1 MRRITFLLIAISI
14 AVYAYED
21 SDLDGVEDAYDQCP
35 NTLLS
40 ELVDLSGCTI
50 QSLMS
55 YHHFD
60 IVIGGSFSQLD
71 YRTNELT
78 DTYNTELQMDY
89 YYKNFSLQAVV
100 SYFSSDSETYSN
112 SGLNDSFLGLY
123 YQWIPLSAL
132 KFRLGTGLIIPT
144 YDSGLGNEALDYMMS
159 VDVSYAIGDFT
170 LLGRYGYTLIND
182 SDIEDVATY
191 QNTHALNAGVGLNL
205 SSRLYSSVSYYHSD
219 SIYTNVEALE
229 NISLYTFYSFDS
241 HWFGIANYAYGLSD
255 STSNHYLSLKI
266 GYYF

>member
-1 MRRITFLLIAISI
+1 MWRIIVLLVAINSV
-14 AVYAYED
+14 VYAYED
-21 SDLDGVEDAYDQCP
+21 SDLDGVEDVYDQCP

-40 ELVDLSGCTI
+40 ELVDLSGCSI
-50 QSLMS
+50 QSLTS

-60 IVIGGSFSQLD
+60 IVFGSSFSQLD

-78 DTYNTELQMDY
+78 DTYNFELQMDY

-100 SYFSSDSETYSN
+100 SYYNSDSETYSN
-112 SGLNDSFLGLY
+112 SGLNDSFLGLN
-123 YQWIPLSAL
+123 YQWILLPAL
-132 KFRLGTGLIIPT
+132 KFRLGAGLIIPT

-159 VDVSYAIGDFT
+159 ADVSYDIGDFT

-182 SDIEDVATY
+182 SDIEEVATY
-191 QNTHALNAGVGLNL
+191 QNTHALNAGVGVNL
-205 SSRLYSSVSYYHSD
+205 TPSLYSSVSYYHSD
-219 SIYTNVEALE
+219 SIYTDVEALE
-229 NISLYTFYSFDS
+229 NISLYSFYSFDP